1 MLKQD
6 CRARTAITS
15 MKMGKT
21 FWTKVNLRKG
31 IRTSVVLLAMARSS
45 DSIWKRLFT
54 TSASVAIGRFRQKR
68 KKQFPN
74 IVGDVM

>member
-1 MLKQD
+1 MLKQA

-15 MKMGKT
+15 MKKGIT
-21 FWTKVNLRKG
+21 FWTRVNSRKG
-31 IRTSVVLLAMARSS
+31 IRASVVLLAMARSPG
-45 DSIWKRLFT
+45 SIWKRLFT
-54 TSASVAIGRFRQKR
+54 TSAWVVIGRFRQKR